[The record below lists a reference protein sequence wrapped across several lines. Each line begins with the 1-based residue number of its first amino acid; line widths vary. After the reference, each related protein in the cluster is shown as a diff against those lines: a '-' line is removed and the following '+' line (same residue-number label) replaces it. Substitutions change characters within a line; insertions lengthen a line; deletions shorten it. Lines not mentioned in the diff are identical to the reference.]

1 MGDWGIRQQSWRVIK
16 ATDRRGFIFVAFKCS
31 CFLKT
36 LGLSQTYSS
45 THSQIYKYLLAV
57 KMSRL
62 SVVSPKPLTTFS
74 LINMVLSPSALHIIS
89 LLTFNFILYVLQSKS
104 KSFFY
109 YFLPVSID
117 FHLSSAPLQPNCF
130 ELEMSFKL
138 HIKADS
144 DTKLC
149 TLFISQYI
157 PASLKPYNF
166 RKKFK
171 LKFPG
176 FK

>member
-104 KSFFY
+104 NSFF
-109 YFLPVSID
+109 II
-117 FHLSSAPLQPNCF
+117 SSLFPL
-130 ELEMSFKL
+130 
-138 HIKADS
+138 
-144 DTKLC
+144 T
-149 TLFISQYI
+149 FISPLHLCSQI
-157 PASLKPYNF
+157 ALSLKCP
-166 RKKFK
+166 
-171 LKFPG
+171 LSCT
-176 FK
+176 